1 MLLTAGYIASK
12 SDCKPPIRASGT
24 DWLQRWGQRSS
35 LLVIVRSA
43 QYALPMQTLDNH
55 ASWCRGPLSIDF
67 GWVIYKQRSVWV
79 LNYEHQFHFRN
90 SAISHI
96 ANETARFGSI
106 IRQLYKKKTKNINT
120 QIPNKDQMKLHVKCL
135 HKFSVSHKAEG
146 KLKGY
151 SQFLIAL
158 PISHQCSW
166 RVDDDQTIPGN
177 GNRITQRQWGAL
189 KFRKS
194 YKGNQFLSNYSETVG
209 PILMILSADPHE
221 NWMPMKC
228 WKKSAL

>member
-106 IRQLYKKKTKNINT
+106 IRQLYKKNKQKTLIHKS
-120 QIPNKDQMKLHVKCL
+120 QIKIRWNFMSNAYTNFQWATKLRASLRAIANSWLLC
-135 HKFSVSHKAEG
+135 
-146 KLKGY
+146 
-151 SQFLIAL
+151 QFLINAAG
-158 PISHQCSW
+158 
-166 RVDDDQTIPGN
+166 V
-177 GNRITQRQWGAL
+177 
-189 KFRKS
+189 
-194 YKGNQFLSNYSETVG
+194 
-209 PILMILSADPHE
+209 
-221 NWMPMKC
+221 
-228 WKKSAL
+228 